1 MDKSKQ
7 ASLIKYHSER
17 DREIVID
24 AHEIEIV
31 DTNPY
36 VLIGVYKLVVGKRM
50 KQINRS
56 NVK

>member
-7 ASLIKYHSER
+7 ASLITYHSER

-31 DTNPY
+31 DTD
-36 VLIGVYKLVVGKRM
+36 
-50 KQINRS
+50 
-56 NVK
+56 